1 MYACLLFSPR
11 VVGLLNLYLYA
22 VWLRPVWPVLIWV
35 INIFFITPILLK
47 VQVSRSIG
55 DVYLKKPEF
64 NRDPIFQ
71 QFGNPVP
78 LKRPVMTAEPSIL
91 TRELKPQDLFLIFA
105 SDGLWEQL
113 TDEAAVEIV
122 FKNPRAVS
130 CKQTPISFQLSKI
143 ANKTPNTSNISFSF
157 SGNCKEISESRPPR
171 GSKEAG
177 DEIRRHKEDRKGDS
191 ASLPW
196 RHNCYRRL
204 PRPPQKLTYR
214 AGEERHCRVHE
225 CTRWHLLSKLKLWGR
240 GKTWQQHVLKDWI
253 DLRGKLMIHTEIR
266 RRNGR

>member
-1 MYACLLFSPR
+1 MLIEVTNLFCIILL
-11 VVGLLNLYLYA
+11 
-22 VWLRPVWPVLIWV
+22 
-35 INIFFITPILLK
+35 LLK

-71 QFGNPVP
+71 QFGTPVP

-130 CKQTPISFQLSKI
+130 LEKLLPFMSFTKSSKHI
-143 ANKTPNTSNISFSF
+143 FNLVSFF
-157 SGNCKEISESRPPR
+157 DYFR
-171 GSKEAG
+171 GLQR
-177 DEIRRHKEDRKGDS
+177 D
-191 ASLPW
+191 
-196 RHNCYRRL
+196 
-204 PRPPQKLTYR
+204 
-214 AGEERHCRVHE
+214 
-225 CTRWHLLSKLKLWGR
+225 
-240 GKTWQQHVLKDWI
+240 
-253 DLRGKLMIHTEIR
+253 
-266 RRNGR
+266 